1 MGDEEIKIPDFLRR
15 ENAKP
20 LSEEDKTFLRLY
32 EEYEKKFNTDFS
44 TSGFSYSSH
53 TEIWIALMEYCIN
66 HNVLMEE
73 LTGESLT

>member
-1 MGDEEIKIPDFLRR
+1 MGNEEIKIPDFLRR
-15 ENAKP
+15 ENDKP

-32 EEYEKKFNTDFS
+32 EEYEKKFNADFS

>member
-20 LSEEDKTFLRLY
+20 LSEEYKTFFRLY
-32 EEYEKKFNTDFS
+32 DEYKKKFNTDFS